1 MEGISILSF
10 AAGSIMQFFLLC
22 SSVQTLSDAVRFILS
37 QLFFL
42 HISNNINIKEQF
54 VKFYL
59 HYIILLQIFFR
70 YIFAY

>member
-59 HYIILLQIFFR
+59 YYTILLQIFFR